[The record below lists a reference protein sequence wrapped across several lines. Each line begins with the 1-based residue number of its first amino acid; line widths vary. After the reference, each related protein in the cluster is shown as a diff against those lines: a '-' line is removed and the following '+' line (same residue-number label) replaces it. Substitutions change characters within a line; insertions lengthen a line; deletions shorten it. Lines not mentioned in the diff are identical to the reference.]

1 MAESTFGDILSVNV
15 DSNETRFY
23 NLSAANTL
31 TVGLN
36 GEVSIN
42 ANQST
47 IPGTLNTTSSYAILA
62 ATASYFSGSIPSSI
76 SSSYAA
82 TASYSPTLGA
92 SLLNDEGGGNA
103 RLALISSNGTY
114 LTTIS
119 YLTASLAI
127 TASFINGGT
136 F

>member
-1 MAESTFGDILSVNV
+1 MAENTFSDILSVNV

-31 TVGLN
+31 TVGPN
-36 GEVSIN
+36 GEVSFN
-42 ANQST
+42 ASQST
-47 IPGTLNTTSSYAILA
+47 IPGTLNTTASYALLA
-62 ATASYFSGSIPSSI
+62 ATASYFSGSTPTSI
-76 SSSYAA
+76 SASYAA

-114 LTTIS
+114 ISQIS

>member
-1 MAESTFGDILSVNV
+1 MAENPFNDILSVSV

-23 NLSAANTL
+23 NLSAANSL

-36 GEVSIN
+36 NEISFN
-42 ANQST
+42 STQST
-47 IPGTLNTTSSYAILA
+47 IPGILNTTASYAILA

-76 SSSYAA
+76 SASYAA
-82 TASYSPTLGA
+82 TASYSKTLGA

-114 LTTIS
+114 ISQVS
-119 YLTASLAI
+119 YLTSSLAI
-127 TASFINGGT
+127 TASYINGGT